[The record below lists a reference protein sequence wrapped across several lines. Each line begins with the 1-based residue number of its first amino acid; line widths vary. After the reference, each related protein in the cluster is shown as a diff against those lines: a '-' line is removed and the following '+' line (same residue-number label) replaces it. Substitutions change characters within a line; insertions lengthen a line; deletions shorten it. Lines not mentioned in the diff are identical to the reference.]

1 MDGKSQFPQTGQL
14 YFTLFFHFSPPSWLF
29 RHNPLKRVK
38 FISITI
44 LYPCNRFRR
53 SWVTIPSNG
62 SSLFQCREE
71 ATQKLVE
78 AGYVTIPSNGS
89 SLFQSIVR
97 YRSSAS
103 WKKSQSPQTGQ
114 VYFNRN
120 ILCIAIRHG
129 IQSHNPL
136 KRVKFISIYNKSS
149 KPKLPQSHNPLKRV
163 KFISIGAAKCQ
174 VSPVLPNV
182 TIPSNGSSLFQLA
195 FVYRCQ
201 DGSIVT
207 IPSNGSSLF
216 QC

>member
-1 MDGKSQFPQTGQL
+1 MDGKSQSPQTGQV
-14 YFTLFFHFSPPSWLF
+14 YFNLFFHFSLPTLWC

-136 KRVKFISIYNKSS
+136 KRVKFISMNNMLYLILSPMRS
-149 KPKLPQSHNPLKRV
+149 QSPQT
-163 KFISIGAAKCQ
+163 GQ
-174 VSPVLPNV
+174 VYFNVAVEADDPMSAGCVDV
-182 TIPSNGSSLFQLA
+182 TIPSNGSSLFQ
-195 FVYRCQ
+195 
-201 DGSIVT
+201 
-207 IPSNGSSLF
+207 
-216 QC
+216 